1 MKISLQEAFGKRND
15 LKREI
20 EELKGST
27 TENLWDDASLPTNF
41 DNGTVISPVTAIV
54 EIVSKMDELAVLN
67 KRIYEA
73 NVANN
78 DLLRDLE
85 TIGAKIALY
94 ERVSASL
101 KQFPGEKER
110 NRWFNKDDPASKEF
124 ILNVLNVNPKEI
136 NGKLDSLKKE
146 KRHVEEV
153 LRHNNYTLTIEV

>member
-1 MKISLQEAFGKRND
+1 MKISLQESFGRRND

-20 EELKGST
+20 EELKEST
-27 TENLWDDASLPTNF
+27 TQNLWDDESLPTNF
-41 DNGTVISPVTAIV
+41 SNGTVINPVTALT
-54 EIVSKMDELAVLN
+54 EIVSKMDELAELN

-78 DLLRDLE
+78 GLLRDLE
-85 TIGAKIALY
+85 TIGAKIAIY

-110 NRWFNKDDPASKEF
+110 NRWFNKDDPTSKEVVV
-124 ILNVLNVNPKEI
+124 NVLNIDPKEI
-136 NGKLDSLKKE
+136 NEKLASLKKE

-153 LRHNNYTLTIEV
+153 LRRNNYTLMIEV